1 MNLELAIF
9 GIITGFTSGF
19 FGVGGGMV
27 LVPMLLMYGF
37 VMKEAVAIS
46 IMQMVFSSIY
56 GSFLN
61 AKKAKDVLK
70 DGIILGIGGSIGG
83 ITSAYIVSSISNE
96 SLQYLFIAI
105 LIFSILRIFYSPA
118 VQTEEKKDKSIFILL
133 FIGFCIGILAM
144 SIGVGGSIVIT
155 TIIAYFSPKRM
166 PYIAASLMVAGFLV
180 LWGYEERVRE
190 FIRKPFLIYNY
201 MYSNGIRTTDVPY
214 LNKVGILKHA
224 VFLDDSKKVVNA
236 DKSNILEVGKSIYQI
251 ECRICH
257 TENGINGLK
266 GLTSGWSHDAIRNR
280 LNNLPGGGT
289 PYMPP
294 FVGTESEK
302 DALAAYI
309 KFLNTK
315 GVIK

>member
-9 GIITGFTSGF
+9 GIVTGFTSGF

-118 VQTEEKKDKSIFILL
+118 VQTEE
-133 FIGFCIGILAM
+133 
-144 SIGVGGSIVIT
+144 
-155 TIIAYFSPKRM
+155 
-166 PYIAASLMVAGFLV
+166 
-180 LWGYEERVRE
+180 
-190 FIRKPFLIYNY
+190 
-201 MYSNGIRTTDVPY
+201 
-214 LNKVGILKHA
+214 
-224 VFLDDSKKVVNA
+224 
-236 DKSNILEVGKSIYQI
+236 
-251 ECRICH
+251 
-257 TENGINGLK
+257 
-266 GLTSGWSHDAIRNR
+266 
-280 LNNLPGGGT
+280 
-289 PYMPP
+289 
-294 FVGTESEK
+294 
-302 DALAAYI
+302 
-309 KFLNTK
+309 
-315 GVIK
+315 

>member
-144 SIGVGGSIVIT
+144 SIGVGGSILLTPILV
-155 TIIAYFSPKRM
+155 
-166 PYIAASLMVAGFLV
+166 GFLKYDLKAATALGLFFV
-180 LWGYEERVRE
+180 IFSSIGG
-190 FIRKPFLIYNY
+190 FISSSYHGQMLFTEGA
-201 MYSNGIRTTDVPY
+201 M
-214 LNKVGILKHA
+214 VGIGSLIGVYFGIKA
-224 VFLDDSKKVVNA
+224 KDMV
-236 DKSNILEVGKSIYQI
+236 KSTSYKNYV
-251 ECRICH
+251 
-257 TENGINGLK
+257 
-266 GLTSGWSHDAIRNR
+266 LT
-280 LNNLPGGGT
+280 L
-289 PYMPP
+289 
-294 FVGTESEK
+294 
-302 DALAAYI
+302 YI
-309 KFLNTK
+309 IVLIIMLYKT
-315 GVIK
+315 I